1 MPEQDPAAPLA
12 ETVAAPA
19 SPAAAAAAASAI
31 PSFPHADEASKWKEI
46 EPDHLAWRRTLVERQ
61 LRQERLDQWTGY
73 GFRLLEYAIVVGFG
87 VAFVWLGFYAV
98 DHKASG
104 QAAPLIGGG
113 MAGLVSAVLA
123 VRNRRN

>member
-19 SPAAAAAAASAI
+19 SLAAAAAAASAI

>member
-1 MPEQDPAAPLA
+1 MPDQEPVTPAAAPATAPAAPA
-12 ETVAAPA
+12 PAAPA
-19 SPAAAAAAASAI
+19 PSAM
-31 PSFPHADEASKWKEI
+31 PSFPHAEEASKWKEI
-46 EPDHLAWRRTLVERQ
+46 EPDHLAWRRALVERQ